1 MAYFV
6 FDLDET
12 LAEMYSA
19 YYFIASLTIK
29 KSLNGFMSAIFP
41 DELEQQLQTAYDL
54 FVERILKE
62 EQTNPLGILR
72 PGILKVMEQIHKL
85 KKRGKLASI
94 IIYSNN
100 AHQESLEF
108 IRDLIHRH
116 LKSNKLITDCIY
128 REHPIRAKEN
138 IAYPGVYPKTW
149 NTLVNIIMQGKTS
162 RLVMAKDVYF
172 FDDLDHIDLQRTLQ
186 SNYYKVPGYTFK
198 ASVDRLNTI
207 YESVLRDANVNLIQL
222 SIYMADIF
230 PIHRAMLPAYP
241 SEITIR
247 HIQNIF
253 KNLTKFTNEI
263 PPLETKDK
271 GIQLMYQAIERVK
284 NDYKMTPR
292 KRYTSKFRRA
302 TMKKCTF

>member
-12 LAEMYSA
+12 IAELYSA

-41 DELEQQLQTAYDL
+41 DELEHQLKTAYDL
-54 FVERILKE
+54 FVERVLKE

-72 PGILKVMEQIHKL
+72 PGILKVMEQIYKL
-85 KKRGKLASI
+85 KKRGKLANV

-100 AHQESLEF
+100 SHPESLEF
-108 IRDLIHRH
+108 IRDLIHGH
-116 LKSNKLITDCIY
+116 LKTRRLISDCIY
-128 REHPIRAKEN
+128 REHPIRSKEN

-149 NTLVNIIMQGKTS
+149 DTLVNIIMQGKTS

-186 SNYYKVPGYTFK
+186 SNYYKVPAYTHK
-198 ASVDRLNTI
+198 ASVDRLNAI
-207 YESVLRDANVNLIQL
+207 YESVIKDANVNLVQL
-222 SIYMADIF
+222 SLYMVDVF
-230 PIHRAMLPAYP
+230 HIHRTLLPAYP
-241 SEITIR
+241 SEITIYHLQR
-247 HIQNIF
+247 IF
-253 KNLTKFTNEI
+253 ANLTKGSS
-263 PPLETKDK
+263 ETVPKEDK

-292 KRYTSKFRRA
+292 RRYTSKFRRG
-302 TMKKCTF
+302 TMKK